1 MIRLYGFPRSL
12 NVERVAIAL
21 AHKDLPTEVTAIDPA
36 DRTPVREISGQDLV
50 PVIDDGGTIVHDST
64 AILRHLE
71 SRYPEEPLFPADPA
85 RRAEMDV
92 FLDWFNRVWKR
103 PPNVIAAEL
112 EKPAPDRALI
122 DRMGAEITA
131 TLDLFEALLAGRHYL
146 MGETLSAADCAAYP
160 FLKYV
165 DFQDPEDSHRFHQ
178 ILREYETRGGDHR
191 RLETWLGRMA
201 GHPQVPV

>member
-36 DRTPVREISGQDLV
+36 DRTTVREISGQDLV

-71 SRYPEEPLFPADPA
+71 SRYPEEPLFSADPA

-122 DRMGAEITA
+122 ERLGEEMTA
-131 TLDLFEALLAGRHYL
+131 SLDLFEALLSGRDYL
-146 MGETLSAADCAAYP
+146 MGDELSAADCAAYP

-165 DFQDPEDSHRFHQ
+165 DFQDPDDTHPFHLV
-178 ILREYETRGGDHR
+178 LREYETRGGEHP
-191 RLETWLGRMA
+191 RLGVWLRRMA
-201 GHPQVPV
+201 RRPQVAF